1 MNGRRYAAIAAL
13 VLAFACGAA
22 LGGRFLASAR
32 TGPAAAA
39 AVSAPAAAQRWEYAV
54 LTRASYA
61 GSARAGL
68 YWISYFNDEGVRVVE
83 VEDQATE
90 RSGPGKAI
98 ARLGAEGWEMVG
110 HGPLEV
116 GRTSL
121 NAIYFKR
128 PKN

>member
-1 MNGRRYAAIAAL
+1 MNGRRYAAAATL
-13 VLAFACGAA
+13 ALAFACGAVF
-22 LGGRFLASAR
+22 GGRFLASAR
-32 TGPAAAA
+32 TGSAEAAG
-39 AVSAPAAAQRWEYAV
+39 SAPATVQRWEYAS
-54 LTRASYA
+54 LTRASYS

-68 YWISYFNDEGVRVVE
+68 YWISYFSEEGVRVVE
-83 VEDQATE
+83 VEEQATE

-110 HGPLEV
+110 QGPLEI

-121 NAIYFKR
+121 NALYFKR